1 MGVEPLLEGRGISW
15 SPMTRWVGA
24 REVLAPLDFETR
36 PGECVAVVGPN
47 GAGKTTLLRLLAG
60 LLAPSTGELAWQSV
74 PYARLSR
81 RELARHIAY
90 VPQIRPARIPLT
102 VEQLVLLGRYPYL
115 SPLQMAPGRDDLE
128 CVARVLERSGLT
140 ALRRRPLDGLSGGE
154 RQSVFIAAAL
164 AQEAEVLLLDEP
176 TTHLDPRHQL
186 DVANLLMDLRADGGP
201 AIVLTTH
208 DINLAARL
216 ADRLVALRA
225 GGVVARGTPRDLV
238 RPERLHEVFDAP
250 FDAVGSADDPRVVLR
265 LDR

>member
-1 MGVEPLLEGRGISW
+1 MSVEPLLRGGGISW
-15 SPMTRWVGA
+15 SPVTRRAGE
-24 REVLAPLDFETR
+24 REVLSPLDFETR
-36 PGECVAVVGPN
+36 SGECVAVVGPN
-47 GAGKTTLLRLLAG
+47 GAAKTTLLRLLAG
-60 LLAPSTGELAWQSV
+60 LLAPSTGELTWEGV
-74 PYARLSR
+74 PYGRLSR

-115 SPLQMAPGRDDLE
+115 SPLQMAPDRGDLE
-128 CVARVLERSGLT
+128 CVTRVLDRSGLT

-186 DVANLLMDLRADGGP
+186 DVVRVLVDLRANGGP

-216 ADRLVALRA
+216 ADRIVALRA
-225 GGVVARGTPRDLV
+225 GAVVAQGTPRDLV
-238 RPERLHEVFDAP
+238 RPERLHEVFGAP
-250 FDAVGSADDPRVVLR
+250 FDAVGNAEEPRVVLR